1 MIANFSIWLENRE
14 EIGDVYWGPYSFV
27 TEENGL
33 LKITADDLPEPL
45 YVPVQNNVTN
55 IGYGP
60 LNKNLSPPWVKYF
73 KYRNEMGKNII
84 TYAENR
90 AVDCI
95 PYNKTNNAFYLIN
108 RLKDPKGLA
117 IPGGFFDN
125 AADGFSATNPPEPV
139 VVAPKAAARELSEE
153 TGASVSGSGLIYL
166 GEFDASGSDKREKNV
181 KTWAYIYEVP
191 DKDILSFKFGDDAT
205 QAPGSISMLNKGLKG
220 WYSLK
225 ELPNMAFQHHNKIL
239 ATALIK
245 IKGVKS

>member
-1 MIANFSIWLENRE
+1 MNFTNWLENRE

-60 LNKNLSPPWVKYF
+60 LNKNISPPWVKYF

-95 PYNKTNNAFYLIN
+95 PFDILP
-108 RLKDPKGLA
+108 RLKSGDSRSEWNEWFLA
-117 IPGGFFDN
+117 H
-125 AADGFSATNPPEPV
+125 
-139 VVAPKAAARELSEE
+139 R
-153 TGASVSGSGLIYL
+153 
-166 GEFDASGSDKREKNV
+166 
-181 KTWAYIYEVP
+181 
-191 DKDILSFKFGDDAT
+191 
-205 QAPGSISMLNKGLKG
+205 Q
-220 WYSLK
+220 
-225 ELPNMAFQHHNKIL
+225 
-239 ATALIK
+239 
-245 IKGVKS
+245 